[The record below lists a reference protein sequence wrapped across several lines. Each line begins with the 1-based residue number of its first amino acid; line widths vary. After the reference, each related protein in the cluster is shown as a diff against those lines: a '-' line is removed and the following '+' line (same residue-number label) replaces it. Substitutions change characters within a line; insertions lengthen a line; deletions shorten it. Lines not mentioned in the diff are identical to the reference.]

1 MKKLFLAF
9 ALVACFA
16 VSALSQGAPPWTIQE
31 VDGSP
36 RVNSPTL
43 IKVTNGTLSC
53 TGKTCTITIS
63 GGGGGSPGG
72 SSTQVQYNAAG
83 SFGGISG
90 FTSDGTNVTAG
101 SGNLR
106 ATRPRFITS
115 IDDTNGNEVFVITA
129 TGSAVNEFTIANAA
143 TGNNP
148 TITASGG
155 DANVGINFIPKGSG
169 TIQVSGVPI
178 VTTTATQTLTNKTLT
193 APVIST
199 ISNTGTLT
207 LPTSTDTLVARA
219 TTDTLTNKT
228 YDTAGT
234 GNVFRI
240 NGTQITDI
248 AGDTGVVAT
257 VTGATSNGNCAEW
270 DANGNL
276 QDSGAA
282 CGGGGGGGSSG
293 ANPTASVGLSA
304 VNGVATTFMRSDA
317 APPLSQSITPTW
329 TGQHIWSLSDAAA
342 VAIGPN
348 GNTNPVFR
356 VVTNVASAA
365 TGVSIT
371 GNAAG
376 SGVAITV
383 LTSGA
388 TENLNLVA
396 VGAGGRVVV
405 PSNTTTNPGI
415 SFSGATGTGFGQAF
429 NSRLYGFINN
439 TRVYGYNSSTTS
451 FGISNSAMYAFES
464 DIAGGTPETRIIN
477 PATGV
482 IRVGGNSSTNA
493 GSLIIGTSA
502 GAIGTS
508 GAGVLAFT
516 LSTEPSTSPT
526 DTTQLYYKDFTA
538 GDGRLYL
545 RNEASAAGSPV
556 ANLGDAQTFT
566 GRITFSPGGT
576 IAGINV
582 GSVAGD
588 PSTPSNGD
596 LWYDSSSNELTARI
610 NGANVAL
617 GSGGGG
623 GGITIGTTTITS
635 GTNTRV
641 LYNNSGVV
649 GEYAITGTGNVVMS
663 ASPTL
668 TGTVAMAAAT
678 ASGTIVQ
685 TSASSAAFESG
696 PNGSTNPVFRLVNN
710 VASAASGVSITGRAD
725 GTAPT
730 VQTISRTQQ
739 TASVAGNGLEVRA
752 DDAVAGSSTA
762 GAAAGGVLTLQS
774 GAAAR
779 LTSGN
784 ANGGN
789 INLVTGTGIGT
800 GTAGQVVV
808 PDGVAGAPGLT
819 FSSSSGANGYGLR
832 QVGGNQIYVSGG
844 GVDVFG
850 VISTGRVGVAST
862 ALFTFSS
869 TTNAGGTAGITLRRA
884 ADANL
889 AFGAADAASPVA
901 QTLSVQNVVGGT
913 TNTAGVNWTF
923 AASRGTGTGAGGDII
938 FQTAPAGGSGTT
950 QNTLATAFTIQD
962 DGAVQLKSVT
972 FANLPTVAN
981 GYLIYC
987 SDCTIAS
994 PCASGGSGALAK
1006 GINGAWVCN

>member
-1 MKKLFLAF
+1 MLACWCGERVRNQNSYRTNPMKKLFLAF

-101 SGNLR
+101 SANLR

-115 IDDTNGNEVFVITA
+115 IDDTNGNEVFIITA
-129 TGSAVNEFTIANAA
+129 TGSAVNEVTIANAA

-148 TITASGG
+148 TFTASGS
-155 DANVGINFIPKGSG
+155 DANVGINFVPKGSG
-169 TIQVSGVPI
+169 TIQVSGVAI
-178 VTTTATQTLTNKTLT
+178 VTVSATQTLTNKT
-193 APVIST
+193 ISGA
-199 ISNTGTLT
+199 SNTLSNIGN
-207 LPTSTDTLVARA
+207 SS
-219 TTDTLTNKT
+219 LTNSSIT
-228 YDTAGT
+228 INAGT
-234 GNVFRI
+234 NFGLTVP
-240 NGTQITDI
+240 G
-248 AGDTGVVAT
+248 ASSLGAT
-257 VTGATSNGNCAEW
+257 VTLGSTSDNLRF
-270 DANGNL
+270 GNL
-276 QDSGAA
+276 GLGVAAPTSGGQIATTLGANNITGLLIKRNTDTSPTGNYFDFQNAA
-282 CGGGGGGGSSG
+282 GTTVAKLDVAGALTVTSCTGCGGGGSG
-293 ANPTASVGLSA
+293 
-304 VNGVATTFMRSDA
+304 
-317 APPLSQSITPTW
+317 
-329 TGQHIWSLSDAAA
+329 
-342 VAIGPN
+342 
-348 GNTNPVFR
+348 
-356 VVTNVASAA
+356 
-365 TGVSIT
+365 
-371 GNAAG
+371 
-376 SGVAITV
+376 ITV
-383 LTSGA
+383 
-388 TENLNLVA
+388 
-396 VGAGGRVVV
+396 
-405 PSNTTTNPGI
+405 
-415 SFSGATGTGFGQAF
+415 
-429 NSRLYGFINN
+429 
-439 TRVYGYNSSTTS
+439 
-451 FGISNSAMYAFES
+451 
-464 DIAGGTPETRIIN
+464 
-477 PATGV
+477 
-482 IRVGGNSSTNA
+482 
-493 GSLIIGTSA
+493 
-502 GAIGTS
+502 
-508 GAGVLAFT
+508 
-516 LSTEPSTSPT
+516 
-526 DTTQLYYKDFTA
+526 
-538 GDGRLYL
+538 
-545 RNEASAAGSPV
+545 
-556 ANLGDAQTFT
+556 
-566 GRITFSPGGT
+566 
-576 IAGINV
+576 
-582 GSVAGD
+582 
-588 PSTPSNGD
+588 
-596 LWYDSSSNELTARI
+596 
-610 NGANVAL
+610 
-617 GSGGGG
+617 
-623 GGITIGTTTITS
+623 GTTTITS

-649 GEYAITGTGNVVMS
+649 GEYAVTGTAGSVVLS

-685 TSASSAAFESG
+685 TSASATAFESG